1 MYSIKMYS
9 IKLLITP
16 YNLSSHAHVCFT
28 NHYFERINPSQG
40 IFMKRV
46 KTYPYRKQK
55 FDEQKVERGRNKRLS
70 GCETSGRYP
79 QVATTRQ
86 ISKRGV
92 TRVRAMFARPV

>member
-1 MYSIKMYS
+1 MYS

-16 YNLSSHAHVCFT
+16 YNLSFHAHVCFT
-28 NHYFERINPSQG
+28 NHYFERINPSQS

-55 FDEQKVERGRNKRLS
+55 FDEQKVGKGRNKRLS